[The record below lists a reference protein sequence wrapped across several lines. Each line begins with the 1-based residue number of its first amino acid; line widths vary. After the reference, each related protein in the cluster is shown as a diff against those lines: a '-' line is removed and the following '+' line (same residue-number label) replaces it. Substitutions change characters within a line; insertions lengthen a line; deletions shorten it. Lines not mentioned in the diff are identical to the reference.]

1 MGSHTK
7 NRPQAESITEEQIQ
21 AFIEKLRRKN
31 RSASTLET
39 YSRAMAYMPP
49 CRKRSWT
56 LPPGI
61 FGKRKSH
68 SSLSVCFQFTLNLFY
83 PALLPL
89 KMY

>member
-39 YSRAMAYMPP
+39 YSRAMAALYASLPEKELDASTWDFWKTEKSQQSV
-49 CRKRSWT
+49 CLLSIHSKFV
-56 LPPGI
+56 LPPH
-61 FGKRKSH
+61 FC
-68 SSLSVCFQFTLNLFY
+68 L
-83 PALLPL
+83 
-89 KMY
+89 